1 MTLSSFHSTRLRSL
15 TVHLHHVSSPNYVI
29 CEIRH
34 VSAILTT
41 HLSPTIPSARSYKWL
56 SGDAVVDKRKQA
68 VSIRLGESDI
78 RNIKRI
84 AKRLGVRDS
93 DIIRFAIKTTL
104 NRIAPLCDQAIRGRN
119 LVPVLVES
127 GDDLIRYFELDAFRL
142 ERIINE
148 QVEEGRQVERDDIA
162 LLAMSGLREE
172 YLLMRIK
179 DGIGASEDAPTP
191 ARSLRGYL
199 YEKYVYRN
207 AEQQHTG
214 ANGST
219 HGVGNDSVGPH
230 DAGMRVPARRPM

>member
-1 MTLSSFHSTRLRSL
+1 
-15 TVHLHHVSSPNYVI
+15 
-29 CEIRH
+29 
-34 VSAILTT
+34 
-41 HLSPTIPSARSYKWL
+41 
-56 SGDAVVDKRKQA
+56 VVDKRKQA
-68 VSIRLGESDI
+68 VSIRLGDSDV

-93 DIIRFAIKTTL
+93 DIIRFAIKSTL

-127 GDDLIRYFELDAFRL
+127 GDELIRYFELDAFRL

-172 YLLMRIK
+172 YLVMRIK
-179 DGIGASEDAPTP
+179 DGIGVSDDPASP

-199 YEKYVYRN
+199 YDKYVYRN
-207 AEQQHTG
+207 NERPAD
-214 ANGST
+214 ANGGGTNST
-219 HGVGNDSVGPH
+219 HGADNDAVVPIQS
-230 DAGMRVPARRPM
+230 AGRVPLRRPV